1 MIKVAIT
8 GARGK
13 MGTTAQQC
21 LTQENGFEVVG
32 LVGRGDSLAEVIAAN
47 RPDVVLELSTA
58 ASAPAF
64 IHEANS
70 CGIPVVVGSTGI
82 SDFAPYKEMSKT
94 APILFVPNFSVG
106 AVLMMQFAE
115 KAARYFADAEII
127 ELHHEKKLDAPSGT
141 AMRTASMIA
150 RGRRGTPT
158 VEPTKTIKAEGARGG
173 EVESVPVHSI
183 RLPGLLA
190 HQEVLFGG
198 QGEVLTLRHDSMN
211 RSSFE
216 YGIQLCCRK
225 VLNLSGFHVGMESVM
240 D

>member
-1 MIKVAIT
+1 M
-8 GARGK
+8 
-13 MGTTAQQC
+13 
-21 LTQENGFEVVG
+21 
-32 LVGRGDSLAEVIAAN
+32 
-47 RPDVVLELSTA
+47 
-58 ASAPAF
+58 
-64 IHEANS
+64 
-70 CGIPVVVGSTGI
+70 
-82 SDFAPYKEMSKT
+82 
-94 APILFVPNFSVG
+94 
-106 AVLMMQFAE
+106 
-115 KAARYFADAEII
+115 

-150 RGRRGTPT
+150 QGRRGTPT